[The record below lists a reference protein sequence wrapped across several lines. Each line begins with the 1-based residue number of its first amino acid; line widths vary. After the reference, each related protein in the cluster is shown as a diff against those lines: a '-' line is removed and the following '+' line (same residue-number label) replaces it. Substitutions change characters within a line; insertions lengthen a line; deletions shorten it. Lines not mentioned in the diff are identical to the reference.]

1 MSGNKDQK
9 LEMEPEAGG
18 VSHKP
23 RFNNIAGRSPV
34 ILAAIETARRYAPH
48 DSPVLIVGETGTGKE
63 IFARAIHDE
72 SPRSLKPFMAVNCA
86 AVPAELFENEFFGHT
101 RGAYTGAAIGQAGY
115 FEQAD
120 GGTLF
125 LDEINS
131 LPLGAQP
138 KLLRALQERECRRL
152 GDTVTRRFDVRIIS
166 AANCDLKEEV
176 RAGRF
181 RQDLYFRI
189 AVLNQTLPPLRDH
202 KEDVPTL
209 ATHRLHHL
217 IRKWYASIDLKDRTA
232 APCKFPT
239 GFTPAAVKKM
249 TDYTWPGNV
258 RELEGAVELA
268 WVLCTGS
275 AIDAHDLQFE
285 VERILPG
292 GESLLA
298 QAKLVAYEFMH
309 KKLIELL
316 KKCKGNVT
324 RAAKLAGMNRRSFF
338 SLICKHQLRGN
349 SFAEQLHAP
358 SFDQIYPSPDT
369 SMPPASSIL
378 LKHPGKSVKVNGHD
392 KGEGNY
398 SAQGEQY
405 PDSRTDVG

>member
-1 MSGNKDQK
+1 MSGNKEQK
-9 LEMEPEAGG
+9 LELEPGAGD
-18 VSHKP
+18 VNHKL
-23 RFNNIAGRSPV
+23 RFNDIAGRSAV

-72 SPRSLKPFMAVNCA
+72 SPRSLKPFLAVNCA

-131 LPLGAQP
+131 LAFAAQP

-181 RQDLYFRI
+181 RQDLYFRV
-189 AVLNQTLPPLRDH
+189 AVLNQTLPPLREH

-209 ATHRLHHL
+209 ATHRLHYL
-217 IRKWYASIDLKDRTA
+217 IRKWYASMDLKGGTADR
-232 APCKFPT
+232 CKFPT
-239 GFTPAAVKKM
+239 SFTPAAVKKM
-249 TDYTWPGNV
+249 TDYAWPGNV
-258 RELEGAVELA
+258 RELESAVELA

-275 AIDAHDLQFE
+275 AIDAHDLPFE
-285 VERILPG
+285 VDYHVPG

-298 QAKLVAYEFMH
+298 QAKSVAYEFLH

-316 KKCKGNVT
+316 KRCKGNVT

-338 SLICKHQLRGN
+338 SLICKHHLRGN

-358 SFDQIYPSPDT
+358 SFDQIYPSPET
-369 SMPPASSIL
+369 SAPPASNIL
-378 LKHPGKSVKVNGHD
+378 LNPSGKGVKVNGHD
-392 KGEGNY
+392 KGVGEY
-398 SAQGEQY
+398 LAPGEQ
-405 PDSRTDVG
+405 